1 MTQGML
7 TPTTFEGALQ
17 FSETMAQS
25 SMVPKAFQGKP
36 ADILVAVQ
44 WGSEVGLPPLAALQ
58 NIAVI
63 NGKPSIY
70 GDSLLALVTGHPEY
84 GGHEETIARP
94 DGDIIATCRIVRLV
108 KGREVA
114 TERSFSQG
122 DAQRAKLWNKPGP
135 WTQYPKRMLQMRARS
150 FAIRDAFPDAIA
162 GISVAEEQNDVS
174 MKDVTPSNPLDAIA
188 PGLEENFP
196 AVEAHTEL
204 IEVPDDAGVPS
215 TVDVSPEASEAHT
228 EDIAEIAIDMTL
240 PDGEILHIDG
250 YREFCSQFVTEINA
264 ISDDGERTFKQRR
277 HDISEF
283 KKLNDAAL
291 ETMGKEDAERHK
303 LTKDAYQKLIKYLS
317 AKAKEAGE

>member
-7 TPTTFEGALQ
+7 TPTTFEGAMQ

-162 GISVAEEQNDVS
+162 GISVAEEQTDVS

-188 PGLEENFP
+188 PTVEEKLP
-196 AVEAHTEL
+196 AVKAHTES
-204 IEVPDDAGVPS
+204 IEVPDDAEVPN
-215 TVDVSPEASEAHT
+215 TIDVTPEASEGHT
-228 EDIAEIAIDMTL
+228 EDIAEIAINMTL
-240 PDGEILHIDG
+240 SDGEVLYING
-250 YREFCSQFVTEINA
+250 WGEFYSQFLTEINA
-264 ISDDGERTFKQRR
+264 ISDDGERTYKERR
-277 HDISEF
+277 HDISEY
-283 KKLNDAAL
+283 KKLNDEML
-291 ETMGKEDAERHK
+291 EIMEKDDAERHK
-303 LTKDAYQKLIKYLS
+303 LTGDAYKKLIKYLS
-317 AKAKEAGE
+317 AKAKEVGE